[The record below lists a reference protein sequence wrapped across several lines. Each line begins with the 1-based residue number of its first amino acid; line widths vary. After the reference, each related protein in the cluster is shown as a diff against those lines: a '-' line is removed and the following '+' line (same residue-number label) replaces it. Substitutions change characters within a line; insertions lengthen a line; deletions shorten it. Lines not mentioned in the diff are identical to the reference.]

1 MPKQFAN
8 RSSSATLDILQILV
22 TLILASYKDKYTCYQ
37 IDGMPCKLMRTLQ
50 LLKKS
55 DLLLKKLSLFIPTQL
70 LISLNDNNTP
80 IVNSDKLQLILVR
93 KKYLEGN
100 NIKFAISIYQVN
112 I

>member
-50 LLKKS
+50 LLKKIRQVV
-55 DLLLKKLSLFIPTQL
+55 KRIIVIYT
-70 LISLNDNNTP
+70 NTIINFP
-80 IVNSDKLQLILVR
+80 K
-93 KKYLEGN
+93 
-100 NIKFAISIYQVN
+100 
-112 I
+112 

>member
-1 MPKQFAN
+1 MHV
-8 RSSSATLDILQILV
+8 L
-22 TLILASYKDKYTCYQ
+22 
-37 IDGMPCKLMRTLQ
+37 
-50 LLKKS
+50 
-55 DLLLKKLSLFIPTQL
+55 IPTQL